1 MLATSDQEVE
11 RYSIQT
17 TKPVQDLHI
26 SCPHDLSESL
36 VAEFKQQFVGRNDV
50 EIYDWGWSCRF
61 RTGYVVLTW
70 RGGVDPAFEEQL
82 DADQRLLGHSIYNL
96 SESLAEP
103 GPIVATNKVSR
114 S

>member
-1 MLATSDQEVE
+1 
-11 RYSIQT
+11 
-17 TKPVQDLHI
+17 
-26 SCPHDLSESL
+26 
-36 VAEFKQQFVGRNDV
+36 
-50 EIYDWGWSCRF
+50 
-61 RTGYVVLTW
+61 LTW